1 MCGFG
6 NMAWGGVGSGAGE
19 RSLAAVKQESAV
31 HTFGTWFEWAKCKVK
46 AKFQVELS

>member
-1 MCGFG
+1 
-6 NMAWGGVGSGAGE
+6 MALATWPGVGWVDGAGE